1 MIHKPCVID
10 LDGTL
15 YCGDEPTPF
24 AGEWIDCLRA
34 NAIPFALMTN
44 NPSRSPRQIAQK
56 LNEMGIRVQ
65 QDEIITSAEVAVDYL
80 VENGTA
86 SVYVLG
92 GEYLSGL
99 AQSRGLTITDDR
111 PDYVLAGHTQSFGYW
126 ELAKA
131 AQLLIEGSSF
141 LCTDFDHAIP
151 FEGKMVPHT
160 GALAAYLQAVSGK
173 TPSST
178 GKPNRCFLDV
188 ACKRLNRKPEELL
201 LVGDNLE
208 TDIAMGVQYGAE
220 TALVLTGI
228 TDENKLSASTVLP
241 TYVFRNLGELIAY
254 S

>member
-1 MIHKPCVID
+1 M
-10 LDGTL
+10 DGTL

-24 AGEWIDCLRA
+24 ASEWIDCLRE
-34 NAIPFALMTN
+34 NGISFALMTN

-80 VENGTA
+80 VENGAA

-99 AQSRGLTITDDR
+99 AQSRGLAITDDR
-111 PDYVLAGHTQSFGYW
+111 PDYVLVGHTQSFGYW
-126 ELAKA
+126 ELAKT

-141 LCTDFDHAIP
+141 LCTDLDHAIP
-151 FEGKMVPHT
+151 FEGKMIPHT

-173 TPSST
+173 TPRST
-178 GKPNRCFLDV
+178 GKPDRCFLDA
-188 ACKRLNRKPEELL
+188 ACRRLNRQPEELL
-201 LVGDNLE
+201 FVGDNLE

-228 TDENKLSASTVLP
+228 TDGKRLSASTIQP
-241 TYVFRNLGELIAY
+241 TYVFQNLGELIAY